1 LLLSAA
7 LCCQVLLELQDLLE
21 ESIIG
26 RVRSGSL
33 SDDAVIVDVDYLCFR
48 WWDERWVKDIE
59 DSIRDRGTKRVV
71 FFIETDC

>member
-7 LCCQVLLELQDLLE
+7 LVCQVLLELQDPLE

-33 SDDAVIVDVDYLCFR
+33 SDVAVIVDVDYLWFR

>member
-1 LLLSAA
+1 
-7 LCCQVLLELQDLLE
+7 LE

-26 RVRSGSL
+26 HVWSGSL
-33 SDDAVIVDVDYLCFR
+33 SDVAVIVNVDYLCFR

-59 DSIRDRGTKRVV
+59 DSVRDRGTKRVV

>member
-1 LLLSAA
+1 LLLLAE
-7 LCCQVLLELQDLLE
+7 LVCQVLLELQDPLE

-33 SDDAVIVDVDYLCFR
+33 SDVAVIVDIDYLWFR

-59 DSIRDRGTKRVV
+59 DSIRDRCTKRVV